1 MNRKQRIDS
10 WFRGWFPQEPSYTST
25 VSAQIN
31 QKANHRRIT
40 TYVTLFVWVF
50 ATVFLST
57 AAAYGLGLGNIAGAV
72 AATVGIVI
80 AIAVNLKF
88 NAPNQKIFLTEE
100 GRKTA
105 WIIGWANAGMLYL
118 FLGTYFIVNPN
129 IENAELTLGLWIVL
143 LFSMF
148 AVNSLL
154 VRRIKR
160 QMAPLEG
167 M

>member
-1 MNRKQRIDS
+1 
-10 WFRGWFPQEPSYTST
+10 
-25 VSAQIN
+25 
-31 QKANHRRIT
+31 
-40 TYVTLFVWVF
+40 
-50 ATVFLST
+50 
-57 AAAYGLGLGNIAGAV
+57 LGNIAGAL
-72 AATVGIVI
+72 AATVGII
-80 AIAVNLKF
+80 TGIAVNLKF
-88 NAPNQKIFLTEE
+88 NAPNNKISLTED

-105 WIIGWANAGMLYL
+105 RIIGWANAGMLYL

-129 IENAELTLGLWIVL
+129 IKNAELTLGLWIVL

-167 M
+167 V

>member
-1 MNRKQRIDS
+1 MNRKS
-10 WFRGWFPQEPSYTST
+10 VHNYFRGWFPQEPSCTST

-31 QKANHRRIT
+31 QKANHRKIT
-40 TYVTLFVWVF
+40 TYVTLFVCVF

-57 AAAYGLGLGNIAGAV
+57 AAAYGFGLGNIAGAV
-72 AATVGIVI
+72 AATAGII
-80 AIAVNLKF
+80 TAIAVNLKF
-88 NAPNQKIFLTEE
+88 NAPNQNIHLTGE

-105 WIIGWANAGMLYL
+105 GIIGWANAGMLYV
-118 FLGTYFIVNPN
+118 FLATYFLVNPN
-129 IENAELTLGLWIVL
+129 IKNAEVTLGLWIVL

-154 VRRIKR
+154 VRRLKK
-160 QMAPLEG
+160 QTAPLED

>member
-1 MNRKQRIDS
+1 MEIKSKLNKL
-10 WFRGWFPQEPSYTST
+10 RGWFPHDPSYANT
-25 VSAQIN
+25 VAPQIS
-31 QKANHRRIT
+31 QKASHRKIA
-40 TYVTLFVWVF
+40 TYITLFVCVF
-50 ATVFLST
+50 ATAILST

-72 AATVGIVI
+72 GATAGII
-80 AIAVNLKF
+80 AAIAVNVKF
-88 NAPNQKIFLTEE
+88 NAPNQKLSLTEE

-105 WIIGWANAGMLYL
+105 RIIGWANAGMLYL
-118 FLGTYFIVNPN
+118 FLGTYFLVNPN
-129 IENAELTLGLWIVL
+129 IMSAELTLGLWVVL

-154 VRRIKR
+154 VRRIKK